1 MERRGC
7 WKSTGVQALGPETS
21 SKSEPPRSTQHA
33 PARPPPIRGL
43 YLHPSPSASAGCNP
57 QSPASS
63 TSPTRGSPAILHPHL
78 VSSHTPSAC
87 LSPKPASSP
96 GLLDHPLPPPRAHPL
111 TPAPLAS
118 HRPLFGSPSVSRL
131 QKASFFYPH
140 ESSRRPPPIPYLN
153 PLEAGEV

>member
-1 MERRGC
+1 MRGGVGSG
-7 WKSTGVQALGPETS
+7 KEGLLEEHGGSGSGAQKPLPSQSLLEALSTPL
-21 SKSEPPRSTQHA
+21 
-33 PARPPPIRGL
+33 PAPPIRGL

-111 TPAPLAS
+111 TPTPLDPFS
-118 HRPLFGSPSVSRL
+118 D
-131 QKASFFYPH
+131 PH
-140 ESSRRPPPIPYLN
+140 LY
-153 PLEAGEV
+153 